1 MLFVLGLSESH
12 WVVLIGGLLLCLMS
26 LHLVLVLAVVTYSQV
41 VLEKGL
47 NFRQFNLVEKEIL
60 QCITCK

>member
-1 MLFVLGLSESH
+1 MLFMLGPSESH
-12 WVVLIGGLLLCLMS
+12 WVVLIGGLLLGLMS

>member
-1 MLFVLGLSESH
+1 MLFMLGLSESH
-12 WVVLIGGLLLCLMS
+12 WVVLIGGLLLGLMS

>member
-1 MLFVLGLSESH
+1 MLFMLGLSESH
-12 WVVLIGGLLLCLMS
+12 WVVLIRGLLLCLMS

>member
-1 MLFVLGLSESH
+1 MLFMVGLSESH

>member
-1 MLFVLGLSESH
+1 MLFMLGLSESH